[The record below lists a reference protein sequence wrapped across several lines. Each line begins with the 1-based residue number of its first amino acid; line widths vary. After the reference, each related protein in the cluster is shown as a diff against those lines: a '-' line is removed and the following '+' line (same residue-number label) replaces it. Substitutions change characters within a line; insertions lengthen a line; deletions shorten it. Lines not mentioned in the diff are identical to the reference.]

1 MEVIVNST
9 TAPLKPAV
17 VESIVSLIEERTAP
31 RPQESREYT
40 LTILLLGTDDSSKT
54 QLFELLR
61 EYFQIPCGEK
71 GEKGNSLT
79 VASFIDS
86 KQLCLKIINVPEKG
100 ITRIRKDYPLT
111 SACVFVC
118 DLSSDTSITFMK
130 AHVDEVTVVLKE
142 ESGRLQSIYNAALLP
157 TSSDPSSGLTLDT
170 LKRAMTAPRFVP
182 HILVVC
188 NVENVVDQQ
197 LKAQMRDFVFDREL
211 RWAEVVGIYT
221 ESIVRSVLCLAR
233 GVADD
238 YDFIDGASWDNFKSS
253 ADKQGG
259 CSIM

>member
-9 TAPLKPAV
+9 AAPLKPAV

-40 LTILLLGTDDSSKT
+40 LTILLLGTDDSSKPR
-54 QLFELLR
+54 LFELLR
-61 EYFQIPCGEK
+61 EYFQVPSGEK
-71 GEKGNSLT
+71 GSSIT
-79 VASFIDS
+79 VSSFIDS

-100 ITRIRKDYPLT
+100 VTKIRKDYPLA
-111 SACVFVC
+111 SACVFIC
-118 DLSSDTSITFMK
+118 DLASEASIAFMK
-130 AHVDEVTVVLKE
+130 GHVDEVAVILKE
-142 ESGRLQSIYNAALLP
+142 ESVRLQSMYNATVLP
-157 TSSDPSSGLTLDT
+157 SQSEPSSGLTLDT

-182 HILVVC
+182 HILVVG
-188 NVENVVDQQ
+188 NTENVVDQL

-211 RWAEVVGIYT
+211 RWAETSVYS
-221 ESIVRSVLCLAR
+221 ESIVRSILCLAR

-238 YDFIDGASWDNFKSS
+238 YDFIDGASWDNFQSSAEKSS
-253 ADKQGG
+253 G

>member
-9 TAPLKPAV
+9 AAPLKPAV

-40 LTILLLGTDDSSKT
+40 LTILLLGTDDSSKMR
-54 QLFELLR
+54 LFELLR
-61 EYFQIPCGEK
+61 DYFQVSTGEK
-71 GEKGNSLT
+71 GEKSNSIT
-79 VASFIDS
+79 VSSFIDG
-86 KQLCLKIINVPEKG
+86 KQLCLKIINVSEKG
-100 ITRIRKDYPLT
+100 IAKIRKDYPLA

-118 DLSSDTSITFMK
+118 DLCCEASVAFLK
-130 AHVDEVTVVLKE
+130 GHVDEVTVILKE
-142 ESGRLQSIYNAALLP
+142 ESVRLQSMYNATLLQAQ
-157 TSSDPSSGLTLDT
+157 SDTTSGLTLDT

-197 LKAQMRDFVFDREL
+197 LKAQIRDFVFDREL
-211 RWAEVVGIYT
+211 RWAEANVYA
-221 ESIVRSVLCLAR
+221 EPIVRSILCLAR

-238 YDFIDGASWDNFKSS
+238 YDFIDGASWDSFQSS
-253 ADKQGG
+253 ADKSGG

>member
-1 MEVIVNST
+1 MNST
-9 TAPLKPAV
+9 AAPLKPAV

-61 EYFQIPCGEK
+61 EYFQVPCGEK
-71 GEKGNSLT
+71 GEKSNSVT
-79 VASFIDS
+79 VSSFIDS

-100 ITRIRKDYPLT
+100 ITKIRKDYPLA

-118 DLSSDTSITFMK
+118 DLASETSIAFMK
-130 AHVDEVTVVLKE
+130 GHVDEVIVILKE
-142 ESGRLQSIYNAALLP
+142 ESVRLQSMYNATLLP
-157 TSSDPSSGLTLDT
+157 PQSDPSSGLTLDT

-182 HILVVC
+182 HILVIG

-197 LKAQMRDFVFDREL
+197 LKAQIRNFVFDREL
-211 RWAEVVGIYT
+211 RWAETNVYS
-221 ESIVRSVLCLAR
+221 ESIVRSILCLAR

-238 YDFIDGASWDNFKSS
+238 YDFINGASWDNFQSSAEKSS
-253 ADKQGG
+253 G